1 MARQIKPSPVVI
13 ASYDIAMF
21 RATTMVLELI
31 PTTNTY
37 ILGTRMR
44 RAPKKDRVDRT
55 EDSLCTARVCQPVII
70 APL

>member
-44 RAPKKDRVDRT
+44 RAPKKDPAWIGLKIPYVPPGFV
-55 EDSLCTARVCQPVII
+55 SP
-70 APL
+70 